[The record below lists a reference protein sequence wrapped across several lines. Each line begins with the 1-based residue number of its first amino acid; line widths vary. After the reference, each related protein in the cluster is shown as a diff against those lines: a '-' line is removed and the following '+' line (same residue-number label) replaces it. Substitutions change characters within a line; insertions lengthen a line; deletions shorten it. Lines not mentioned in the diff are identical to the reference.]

1 MGTRHTMLRTIL
13 QALVASMALSWG
25 HAAWSQANN
34 GPGGGTSDANA
45 GAGAPTYQPTVGQP
59 GKDVVWVPTAQQ
71 LVDRM
76 LDMAKATPA
85 DYVIDLGSGDG
96 RTVITAAQRGIRALG
111 IEYDPNLVQLS
122 KENAAKAGVADKASF
137 TKADIF
143 ESDFSSATVITLF
156 LLPDLNLRLRPILLG
171 MKPGTRVVSNTFTM
185 GEWEAD
191 ERTNVDNP
199 EACKYWC
206 TAYLWI
212 VPAKAEGRWN
222 SPAGQ
227 IEIKQTFQKVEGNLQ
242 AEGRT
247 IVIADGRLRGD
258 QISFRAGGASY
269 TGRVAGD
276 RIEGTVTADGGSKP
290 WVATK
295 SP

>member
-1 MGTRHTMLRTIL
+1 
-13 QALVASMALSWG
+13 
-25 HAAWSQANN
+25 
-34 GPGGGTSDANA
+34 
-45 GAGAPTYQPTVGQP
+45 
-59 GKDVVWVPTAQQ
+59 
-71 LVDRM
+71 
-76 LDMAKATPA
+76 
-85 DYVIDLGSGDG
+85 DLGSGDG

-122 KENAAKAGVADKASF
+122 KENAAKAGVADKATF

-191 ERTNVDNP
+191 ERATVDNP

-206 TAYLWI
+206 TAYLWV

-222 SPAGQ
+222 SPAGR
-227 IEIKQTFQKVEGNLQ
+227 IELKQTFQKVEGSLQ
-242 AEGRT
+242 AEGRA

-269 TGRVAGD
+269 SGRVAGD
-276 RIEGTVTADGGSKP
+276 RIEGTVTGDGGPRP

-295 SP
+295 AQ